1 VKNPS
6 LGSYVVFSIDGAFIA
21 QTAMTP
27 PQLGVWAEVN
37 GVWTAP
43 VEKEAVVF
51 KIDILLSRELTTA
64 IENAVVHVD
73 DVKLTLAS

>member
-1 VKNPS
+1 
-6 LGSYVVFSIDGAFIA
+6 VVFSIDGAFIA
-21 QTAMTP
+21 QTAMAP

-43 VEKEAVVF
+43 AEKEAVVF